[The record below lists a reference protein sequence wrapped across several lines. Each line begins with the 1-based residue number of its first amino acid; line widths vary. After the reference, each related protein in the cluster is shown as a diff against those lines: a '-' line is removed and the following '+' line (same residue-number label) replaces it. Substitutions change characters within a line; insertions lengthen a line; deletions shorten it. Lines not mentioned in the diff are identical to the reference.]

1 MIPKYECRYS
11 IMIHALI
18 LLLFLCILDDASQ
31 ALLLFLCI
39 LDDASQALMSA
50 FSTRAAP

>member
-1 MIPKYECRYS
+1 MIPEYECRYS

-18 LLLFLCILDDASQ
+18 LLLFLR
-31 ALLLFLCI
+31 I